1 MTLAETIFR
10 AAALS
15 SCLFAA
21 AESAAEPVARQSI
34 DDAWFTG
41 PMLAPSAGTLPR
53 GHMLV
58 EPYLYDVVS
67 SGSDGFGSLTYINY
81 GLTDRL
87 TVGMIPTFGYNRIGG
102 GAGSSHVG
110 VGDLS
115 VQAQWRLTRFDAD
128 SRVPTMSINLQQSL
142 PTGRFDRLGERTGD
156 GLGSGARTTT
166 LGWYLQTYFWMPNG
180 RILRTRLN
188 FSYAYSRRAS
198 IEDVSVYGTP
208 SGFRGHAKP
217 GSVRSVNLAF
227 EYSLTRNWALALDLI
242 HRQASDTRV
251 VGRSSPSARADD
263 VHVDGGGGT
272 SFAFAPAVEYNWS
285 ARVGLL
291 LGVRVI
297 PSTHSAPSSVTPAVA
312 LNMVF

>member
-1 MTLAETIFR
+1 MTPVETTLR
-10 AAALS
+10 VALS
-15 SCLFAA
+15 CLLATGVV
-21 AESAAEPVARQSI
+21 SAAEPVERQPI
-34 DDAWFTG
+34 DEAWFTG

-67 SGSDGFGSLTYINY
+67 PHSDGFGSLTYVNY

-87 TVGMIPTFGYNRIGG
+87 TVGLIPTFGYNRIGG

-110 VGDLS
+110 VGDVS

-128 SRVPTMSINLQQSL
+128 SGLPTMSVNVQQSF
-142 PTGRFDRLGERTGD
+142 PTGRFDRLGRRPGN

-166 LGWYLQTYFWMPNG
+166 LGWYVQTYFWMPNG
-180 RILRTRLN
+180 RLLRTRLN
-188 FSYAYSRRAS
+188 FSHAYSRS
-198 IEDVSVYGTP
+198 VGIEDVSVYGTAQ
-208 SGFRGHAKP
+208 GFRGRAKP
-217 GSVRSVNLAF
+217 GSVSTANLAF

-242 HRQASDTRV
+242 HRHASRTHV
-251 VGRSSPSARADD
+251 VGRSSSSATAD
-263 VHVDGGGGT
+263 VERSDGGGA

-285 ARVGLL
+285 ASLGLL
-291 LGVRVI
+291 LGLRVI
-297 PSTHSAPSSVTPAVA
+297 PRTRSAPASVTPAVA

>member
-10 AAALS
+10 AAAFS
-15 SCLFAA
+15 WCLFVA
-21 AESAAEPVARQSI
+21 AESAAEPAARQSI

-53 GHMLV
+53 GHVLI

-87 TVGMIPTFGYNRIGG
+87 TVGMIPTFGYNRVGG

-110 VGDLS
+110 TGDVS

-188 FSYAYSRRAS
+188 FSYAHSRSTRV
-198 IEDVSVYGTP
+198 EDISVYGTAQ
-208 SGFRGHAKP
+208 GFRGRATP
-217 GSVRSVNLAF
+217 GSAWTANLAF
-227 EYSLTRNWALALDLI
+227 EYSLTRSWALALDLI
-242 HRQASDTRV
+242 HRQASGTRV
-251 VGRSSPSARADD
+251 IGRSSPSARADD
-263 VHVDGGGGT
+263 VRIDGGGGT

-297 PSTHSAPSSVTPAVA
+297 PRTHSAPSSVTPAVA
-312 LNMVF
+312 LNLVF